1 MAAKKLL
8 WVKTDAML
16 PLDKGGKIRSFN
28 MLRHIAGKAAV
39 DYVCFASEALGRDD
53 RERLTRMLHAF
64 HEVPPADPERMNWK
78 YLANLVLAH
87 ALGRPFTL
95 YNYHR
100 KQMAGKIEELCRS
113 NSYDAIVCDFLGPA
127 LNFTPAARR
136 KAVLFQHNVEHV
148 LWARQAQQEK
158 RPWRKLVYAREYRLV
173 KRYEEALCRDFRRV
187 ICVSSEDAEVLRSR
201 FGLTDVYSVDTGVD
215 IDYFTPSAAAPIRH
229 RIVFTGSMDWLPN
242 IDAMNWFVAEIFPK
256 VKEAIPA
263 VELAIVGRNPG
274 PEILRLAG
282 KDPGII
288 VSGKVPDV
296 RPWMAEGEVFIVPIR
311 VGGGTRL
318 KIYEAMAMGLPV
330 ISTTIGAEGLEYA
343 HGENILIADRAED
356 FATALVGLLQDPER
370 RRGIGRAARD
380 FVVENYSWPRIADQ
394 FLQIV
399 LANEINGLEQKGT

>member
-28 MLRHIAGKAAV
+28 MLKHIAGKAAV
-39 DYVCFASEALGRDD
+39 DYLCFASGTLGPDD
-53 RERLTRMLHAF
+53 RERLTRMFHAF

-87 ALGRPFTL
+87 AVGQPFTL

-100 KQMAGKIEELCRS
+100 KQMAGKIEELCQR
-113 NSYDAIVCDFLGPA
+113 NSYDALICDFLGPA
-127 LNFTPAARR
+127 LNFAPAARK

-148 LWARQAQQEK
+148 LWERQAQQEK

-187 ICVSSEDAEVLRSR
+187 ICVSGEDADVLRKR
-201 FGLTDVYSVDTGVD
+201 FGLSDVYSVETGVD
-215 IDYFTPSAAAPIRH
+215 IDYFTPSASPPMPR
-229 RIVFTGSMDWLPN
+229 RLVFTGSMDWLPN
-242 IDAMNWFVAEIFPK
+242 IDAMTWFVEEIFPK
-256 VKEAIPA
+256 VKQAVPE
-263 VELAIVGRNPG
+263 VELAIVGRNPS
-274 PEILRLAG
+274 PEIQRLSE
-282 KDPGII
+282 KDPRII

-296 RPWMAEGEVFIVPIR
+296 RPWMAQGEVFIVPIR

-330 ISTTIGAEGLEYA
+330 ISTTIGAEGLNYA
-343 HGENILIADRAED
+343 HGENILIADRPDD
-356 FATALVGLLQDPER
+356 FADTVVGLLEDSER
-370 RRGIGRAARD
+370 RRGLGKAARD
-380 FVVENYSWPRIADQ
+380 FVVKNYSWPRIADQ
-394 FLQIV
+394 FLQIA
-399 LANEINGLEQKGT
+399 LDGR